1 MSDRDNFAVL
11 RKCRRVWAVA
21 AIHGEVARLEAL
33 HRQLETRFSAG
44 DRLVY
49 LGNYLG
55 HGADVRGTLDALL
68 VFRRELIARPG
79 MFAADVAYLRGSQ
92 EEMWQ
97 KLLQLQFAP
106 NPREVFAWMIE
117 HGAGPTLVAYGG
129 DIQQGF
135 VCTRDGPLAITR
147 WTGKLRTAMQGLP
160 GHYALMSALRRAAYT
175 DDGALLFVHAGLV
188 ADRPLS
194 AQSDS
199 LWWGPGSFGKL
210 DRAYGGFIR
219 VVRGFERGHAGIRT
233 DQFTASID
241 GGCGFGG
248 PLIAACFDNRG
259 DVVDV
264 IEA

>member
-1 MSDRDNFAVL
+1 
-11 RKCRRVWAVA
+11 
-21 AIHGEVARLEAL
+21 
-33 HRQLETRFSAG
+33 
-44 DRLVY
+44 
-49 LGNYLG
+49 
-55 HGADVRGTLDALL
+55 
-68 VFRRELIARPG
+68 

-117 HGAGPTLVAYGG
+117 HGAGATLTTYGG

-147 WTGKLRTAMQGLP
+147 WTSKLRTAMQAVP

-175 DDGALLFVHAGLV
+175 DDGALLFVHAGLD

-199 LWWGPGSFGKL
+199 LWWGTGSFAKL
-210 DRAYGGFIR
+210 DRSYGGFIR
-219 VVRGFERGHAGIRT
+219 VVRGFERAHAGIQT
-233 DQFTASID
+233 SQFTASID

-248 PLIAACFDNRG
+248 PLIAACFDKRG
-259 DVVDV
+259 DVVDS